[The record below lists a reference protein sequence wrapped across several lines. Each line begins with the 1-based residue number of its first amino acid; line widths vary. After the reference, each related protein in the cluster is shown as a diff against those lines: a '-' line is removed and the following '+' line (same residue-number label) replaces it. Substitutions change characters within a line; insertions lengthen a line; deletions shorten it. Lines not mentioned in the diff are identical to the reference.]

1 MNGKIRI
8 THDLYGVAERIR
20 EIDDRYEV
28 WYDRVVGRYEIHAEG
43 TLQIAVP
50 FAQLDARTVRLV
62 RETRVERTEQIVGQI
77 EAANRIAEERALK
90 ALAERAERAAGRF

>member
-8 THDLYGVAERIR
+8 THDLYGVAERIK

-28 WYDRVVGRYEIHAEG
+28 WYDRVVGRYEIRAG
-43 TLQIAVP
+43 GALQIAVP

>member
-8 THDLYGVAERIR
+8 THDLYGVAERIK

-28 WYDRVVGRYEIHAEG
+28 WYDRVVGRYEIHAG
-43 TLQIAVP
+43 GALQIAVP

-90 ALAERAERAAGRF
+90 ALAERAERAAGSF

>member
-28 WYDRVVGRYEIHAEG
+28 WYDRVVGRYEIYAG
-43 TLQIAVP
+43 GALQIAVP

-62 RETRVERTEQIVGQI
+62 REPRVERTEQIVGQI

>member
-43 TLQIAVP
+43 ALQIAVP

>member
-28 WYDRVVGRYEIHAEG
+28 WYDRVVGRYEIYAG
-43 TLQIAVP
+43 GALQIAVP